1 MNEPVKK
8 KRGRPLGYRTK
19 NPSDKVLP
27 KVRVTDTQL
36 SAYKDASVRSEKTLS
51 AWVRDTLDRG
61 AKKK

>member
-1 MNEPVKK
+1 MNESTNK
-8 KRGRPLGYRTK
+8 KRGRPVGYRAK

-36 SAYKDASVRSEKTLS
+36 NSYKDASMRSEKTLS

>member
-1 MNEPVKK
+1 M
-8 KRGRPLGYRTK
+8 GYRAK

-36 SAYKDASVRSEKTLS
+36 NSYKDASMRSEKTLS